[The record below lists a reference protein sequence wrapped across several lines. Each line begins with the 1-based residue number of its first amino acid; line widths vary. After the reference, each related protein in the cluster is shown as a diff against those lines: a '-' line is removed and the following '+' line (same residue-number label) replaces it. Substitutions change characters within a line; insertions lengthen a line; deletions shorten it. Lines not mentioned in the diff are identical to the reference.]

1 MEQRA
6 FYEVLE
12 SENKM
17 VGSFIEVKYKT
28 KGGEVY
34 YSVQEVLQFGYS
46 ERYGCKVAVVDK
58 YSPMYFSYPS
68 GKLLLS
74 LNYES
79 QIAKARVTSWSVSHR
94 DLYDAYYY

>member
-1 MEQRA
+1 
-6 FYEVLE
+6 
-12 SENKM
+12 M

-34 YSVQEVLQFGYS
+34 YSVQEVLQYGYS
-46 ERYGCKVAVVDK
+46 EQYGCRVVIVDK
-58 YSPMYFSYPS
+58 NSPMYFAYPS

-79 QIAKARVTSWSVSHR
+79 QIAKARVTSWQPFKR
-94 DLYDAYYY
+94 GPYGEFYY